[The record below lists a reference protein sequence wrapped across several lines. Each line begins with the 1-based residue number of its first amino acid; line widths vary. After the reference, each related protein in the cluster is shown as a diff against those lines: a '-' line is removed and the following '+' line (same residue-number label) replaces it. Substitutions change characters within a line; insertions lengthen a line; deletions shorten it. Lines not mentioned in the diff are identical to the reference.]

1 MTRLPIP
8 FIILYVLFNNT
19 ILATDKSKFVFRNSD
34 RPSFN
39 ELITVN
45 QLADKL
51 GESRLVLLD
60 VRLKEDFDK
69 DPTLIPGA
77 THVDPE
83 DLPEWSA
90 FLSTDS
96 EVVVY
101 CVAGKWVSQKV
112 AFLLNKQ
119 GINVSSLTG
128 GINAW
133 KQSKSQ

>member
-119 GINVSSLTG
+119 GLNVSSLAG
-128 GINAW
+128 GIDAW
-133 KQSKSQ
+133 KQSKNQ